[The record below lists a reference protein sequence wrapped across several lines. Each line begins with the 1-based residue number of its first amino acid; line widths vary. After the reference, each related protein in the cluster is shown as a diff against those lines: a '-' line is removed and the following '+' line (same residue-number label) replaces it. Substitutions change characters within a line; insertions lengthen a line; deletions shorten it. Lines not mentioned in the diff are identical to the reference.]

1 MARKQRLAQF
11 LLVDCYMLK
20 YKNHFP
26 TAWAKNID
34 IIGHIYRLV
43 E

>member
-20 YKNHFP
+20 YKIHYP
-26 TAWAKNID
+26 TAWAKKID
-34 IIGHIYRLV
+34 MIGHIYSLV